1 MKTPT
6 HEEISRLAHQ
16 LWQEAELRGGDAT
29 QNWLDAER
37 QLTAG
42 ATQPAPGI
50 APAEPAKTH
59 PVSESQSAHAAM
71 ERAALQKK
79 EARQP
84 KVATHTGPKLAP
96 AESGKPLWN
105 QPHSS

>member
-1 MKTPT
+1 MNHPT
-6 HEEISRLAHQ
+6 HEEISQRAHH
-16 LWQEAELRGGDAT
+16 LWQNSAVSGGDAT

-37 QLTAG
+37 ELTLGSSKSPASA
-42 ATQPAPGI
+42 AT
-50 APAEPAKTH
+50 AERADSH
-59 PVSESQSAHAAM
+59 LVSESDSTRASA
-71 ERAALQKK
+71 ERSALQKK

-84 KVATHTGPKLAP
+84 ILPTHTGPKSAP